1 MIELY
6 LKFCFEWSNV
16 VLYKWVG
23 INFIRW
29 NFVLKNKILLNEE
42 CIYGWGVG
50 YEKKFLFCKKWGKS
64 VECK

>member
-1 MIELY
+1 M
-6 LKFCFEWSNV
+6 
-16 VLYKWVG
+16 G